1 MGQNTKIEWADHTW
15 NPWFGCTE
23 VSPACDHCYARVRMD
38 TRLHRVEWGAG
49 NDRVRTAPG
58 NWKEPFKWDRAA
70 AAAGKPATVFCLSLG
85 DIWDNEV
92 DPGWRREAFDVMRAT
107 PNLIYLLLSKRIG
120 NAFKMTDPLAGNPS
134 LPRNAALGA
143 TMINQEEWDRD
154 ARKLVDAGKILD
166 ARFTFA
172 SVEPMLGPIDLRGV
186 LPDWVIVGGESGHHP
201 RPMHPQWARSLR
213 DQCAA
218 AGIPF
223 LFKQWGEWAPGMN
236 PVSGVP
242 GQCALWH
249 DSGWTFFGETPRH
262 MIRFGATA
270 HMTRVGKKAAGR
282 LLDGV
287 EHNGMPNI
295 FPLVTAKASKE
306 YRV

>member
-23 VSPACDHCYARVRMD
+23 VSPACDHCYARVSMD
-38 TRLHRVEWGAG
+38 ERLHRAKWGAG
-49 NDRVRTAPG
+49 NDRVRTAPA

-120 NAFKMTDPLAGNPS
+120 NAVKMTDPLAGNPS

-186 LPDWVIVGGESGHHP
+186 FPDWVIVGGESGHHP
-201 RPMHPQWARSLR
+201 RPMNPQWARSLR

-223 LFKQWGEWAPGMN
+223 LFKQWGEWAPVTQTGFDDGD
-236 PVSGVP
+236 GVAEHVFRTGKISTYGGDVP
-242 GQCALWH
+242 AGVMV
-249 DSGWTFFGETPRH
+249 R
-262 MIRFGATA
+262 
-270 HMTRVGKKAAGR
+270 RVGKKAAGR